1 MQFIVIPAKKAPLG
15 ADASR
20 DPAQEACEALDVL
33 PEAVKIDRVLR
44 TLIVLVPGHAGS
56 MPST

>member
-44 TLIVLVPGHAGS
+44 TLIVLVPG
-56 MPST
+56 